1 MKAIPFV
8 CELELTK
15 AVEEGGRWI
24 VEGFAATSDF
34 DLQEDVITPE
44 AIEASSKD
52 LLENS
57 TVLLNHDSDQAIG
70 KTLESEARE
79 GGLFLRILVSKT
91 VPEVWQRIK
100 EGVLNK
106 FSVRGRILEARK
118 QWLPELQRFARMILK
133 MHLLEVSLVS
143 VPANPKAKAI
153 GWHVEKAL
161 ADYEAGGGAIEE
173 VPPAGAGKGPRP
185 QGGTAMEKHS
195 LDAEVVLLEATG
207 ETAGGGK
214 APEGGKSGAPDN
226 GKGVTPAT
234 VPVAPTV
241 PAPELRK
248 DAAGALPMDRLKGLL
263 GELAALVKAA
273 EGGKAPVLP
282 EVLAPAA
289 APAGELEKKL
299 AGLEE
304 GLKRLSGALGLAEG
318 AAPAKGGS
326 SLPEVVAGLA
336 KRLEALEKQPGQRS
350 SLEGQEPLPG
360 EKKGS
365 IWKGAI

>member
-1 MKAIPFV
+1 MKPIPFV

-15 AVEEGGRWI
+15 AIDEGGRWI

-173 VPPAGAGKGPRP
+173 MPPAGAGKGLRP
-185 QGGTAMEKHS
+185 QGGTAMEKHGS
-195 LDAEVVLLEATG
+195 DAEVVLLEATG
-207 ETAGGGK
+207 EVVGGGK
-214 APEGGKSGAPDN
+214 APEAGKNGASDN
-226 GKGVTPAT
+226 GKGGALPAA
-234 VPVAPTV
+234 PVQ
-241 PAPELRK
+241 ELRK
-248 DAAGALPMDRLKGLL
+248 DAAGVLPLERLKGLL
-263 GELAALVKAA
+263 GELQTLVKAA
-273 EGGKAPVLP
+273 EGGKAPGPP
-282 EVLAPAA
+282 EAPV
-289 APAGELEKKL
+289 PSSVPSGELEKKL
-299 AGLEE
+299 TGLEE

-318 AAPAKGGS
+318 AAPAKGA
-326 SLPEVVAGLA
+326 SLPEVVAGLS

-360 EKKGS
+360 EGKKGS

>member
-173 VPPAGAGKGPRP
+173 MPPAGAGKGPRP
-185 QGGTAMEKHS
+185 QGGTAMQKNGP
-195 LDAEVVLLEATG
+195 DVEVVLLEASG
-207 ETAGGGK
+207 EPKGGG
-214 APEGGKSGAPDN
+214 GAPDN
-226 GKGVTPAT
+226 GKGVTPAA
-234 VPVAPTV
+234 VPVAPAG

-248 DAAGALPMDRLKGLL
+248 DAAGVLPLERLKGLL
-263 GELAALVKAA
+263 GELQALVKAA
-273 EGGKAPVLP
+273 EAGKAPVPP
-282 EVLAPAA
+282 EAPTPQAV
-289 APAGELEKKL
+289 PAELEKKL

-318 AAPAKGGS
+318 AAPPKGS

-350 SLEGQEPLPG
+350 SLEGQESLPG
-360 EKKGS
+360 EARKKGS
-365 IWKGAI
+365 LWKGVV